1 MPLLESIKAAA
12 PTISAGIV
20 SADLLNLGS
29 QIKACEDAGLRM
41 LHIDVMDGCFVPQ
54 MTVGPP
60 FIKALKTS
68 LFKDAHLMV
77 QDPLNKVADY
87 VNAGADII
95 TVHQE
100 ADVHIHRV
108 LQQIKIAAAAAK
120 REVVRGIALNPGTP
134 LEALE
139 PLMDELELVLILT
152 INPGWGGQKLQPSSR
167 QRLRR
172 LQEMIAASGRTI
184 LTAIDGGITR
194 DNIEEIAGW
203 GADLVISG
211 SAVFEKGAIAENA
224 GPMLQA
230 LMNLQ
235 DARAPRNGK

>member
-1 MPLLESIKAAA
+1 
-12 PTISAGIV
+12 
-20 SADLLNLGS
+20 
-29 QIKACEDAGLRM
+29 
-41 LHIDVMDGCFVPQ
+41 
-54 MTVGPP
+54 
-60 FIKALKTS
+60 
-68 LFKDAHLMV
+68 
-77 QDPLNKVADY
+77 VADF
-87 VNAGADII
+87 VNAGADIV

-108 LQQIKIAAAAAK
+108 LEQIKIAAAAAN

-134 LEALE
+134 LETLE

-172 LQEMIAASGRTI
+172 LQEMISASRRTI

-194 DNIEEIAGW
+194 DNIDEIADW

-224 GPMLQA
+224 GHMLKA
-230 LMNLQ
+230 L
-235 DARAPRNGK
+235 RGE